1 MSAELPRLT
10 GLDGLRAVAAVL
22 VVLTHVGFLTG
33 AVSFGVVGRLLGR
46 GDLGVSIFFALSGFL
61 LYAAMQR
68 EQHRTGRVAV
78 GAYYARRAVR
88 VLPAFWLGLA
98 VVCLVVRPGVGA
110 SLANL
115 TLTQI
120 YLPDALLPGYTQTWS
135 LATEMSFYLLLPFV
149 FLALRRLAESRSGQ
163 PRLTQSRWGR
173 SADTLSLL
181 AASWVVGVACAAAS
195 GLVEIDGQAL
205 AGRWLPAHWS
215 SFVLGMVL
223 AEIRARPTSRPH
235 QLAATLAAYPG
246 TCLTLAGSAYV
257 LATTTVAG
265 PLTLGPIA
273 GVQLAGKEVLGTLVT
288 LGLMLPLLFGVQN
301 RGYAQLL
308 SSPPARYLG
317 RISYGIFLWHL
328 PVFEAIYAVTGIDY
342 FTGGA
347 IALLALGL
355 PVTVGIA
362 AASERFLERPL
373 LAWVHERTRSAPG
386 GAPRQQG

>member
-1 MSAELPRLT
+1 VSAELPRLA

-33 AVSFGVVGRLLGR
+33 AVTFGVVGRLLGR

-68 EQHRTGRVAV
+68 EQDRTGRVAV

-120 YLPDALLPGYTQTWS
+120 YVPDALLPGYTQTWS
-135 LATEMSFYLLLPFV
+135 LATEVSFYLVLPFV
-149 FLALRRLAESRSGQ
+149 FLALRRLAQSRSGL
-163 PRLTQSRWGR
+163 PRLTHSRWGR
-173 SADTLSLL
+173 STDTIPLL
-181 AASWVVGVACAAAS
+181 AASWVVGVACAAAF

-215 SFVLGMVL
+215 SFALGMVL

-235 QLAATLAAYPG
+235 QLAATLATYPG
-246 TCLTLAGSAYV
+246 TCLTLAGAAYV

-373 LAWVHERTRSAPG
+373 LAWVHQRTRSASG
-386 GAPRQQG
+386 GAPPQQG

>member
-1 MSAELPRLT
+1 MSAELPRMA

-33 AVSFGVVGRLLGR
+33 AMSFGVVGRLLGR

-68 EQHRTGRVAV
+68 EQDRTGRVSV
-78 GAYYARRAVR
+78 GSYYARRAVR

-110 SLANL
+110 ALANL
-115 TLTQI
+115 GLTQI
-120 YLPDALLPGYTQTWS
+120 YFPDALLPGYTQTWS
-135 LATEMSFYLLLPFV
+135 LATEVSFYLVLPFV
-149 FLALRRLAESRSGQ
+149 FLALRRLGSSRPSIG
-163 PRLTQSRWGR
+163 SRAGR
-173 SADTLSLL
+173 ADAVAVL
-181 AASWVVGVACAAAS
+181 AATWVLGVACAAAS

-215 SFVLGMVL
+215 SFALGMLL
-223 AEIRARPTSRPH
+223 AEIRSRSAGRAH
-235 QLAATLAAYPG
+235 RLVATLAAYPG
-246 TCLTLAGSAYV
+246 TCLTLAFGAYL

-265 PLTLGPIA
+265 PLTLDPIA
-273 GVQLAGKEVLGTLVT
+273 GVQLAGKEVLGSLVT
-288 LGLMLPLLFGVQN
+288 FGLMAPLLFGSPDAA
-301 RGYAQLL
+301 YAQLL
-308 SSPPARYLG
+308 SSGPARYLG
-317 RISYGIFLWHL
+317 RISYGVFLWHL

-355 PVTVGIA
+355 PVAIGIA

-373 LAWVHERTRSAPG
+373 LAWVHERTRSAPAG
-386 GAPRQQG
+386 VPPLQG

>member
-1 MSAELPRLT
+1 MP

-33 AVSFGVVGRLLGR
+33 AVSFGVVGHLLGR

-68 EQHRTGRVAV
+68 EWERTGTMAV
-78 GAYYARRAVR
+78 GPYYARRVVR

-98 VVCLVVRPGVGA
+98 VVCLVVRPGLGA

-120 YLPDALLPGYTQTWS
+120 YIPDALLPGYTQTWS
-135 LATEMSFYLLLPFV
+135 LATEVSFYLVLPFV
-149 FLALRRLAESRSGQ
+149 FLAL
-163 PRLTQSRWGR
+163 PRLTQSRLAQSRLAQSGWVR
-173 SADTLSLL
+173 RADTVSVLV
-181 AASWVVGVACAAAS
+181 ASWAVGVACAAAS

-205 AGRWLPAHWS
+205 AGRWLPAHWC

-235 QLAATLAAYPG
+235 QLASTLAAYPG
-246 TCLTLAGSAYV
+246 TCLTLAGTAYL

-273 GVQLAGKEVLGTLVT
+273 GVQLAGKEVLGSLVT

-328 PVFEAIYAVTGIDY
+328 SVFEAIYAVTGIDY

-373 LAWVHERTRSAPG
+373 LAWVHERTRPAPG
-386 GAPRQQG
+386 GAPPQQG